1 MDSACFQDRYQLGKL
16 LVPSVVVLLSAVF
29 RLEAGLPEFE
39 DGAPALAGREH
50 PFDGG
55 GAALLHFG
63 AGLAAGFTDEQQV
76 LVFEEKRK
84 LNAVLLESA
93 ASGHSFD
100 LAVREEGEPIRVRGT
115 ISNSGGIT
123 VLTRER
129 ALLPR

>member
-1 MDSACFQDRYQLGKL
+1 MPDHIRREQA
-16 LVPSVVVLLSAVF
+16 LSAF
-29 RLEAGLPEFE
+29 ETIQQDEEEFQAIIQGL
-39 DGAPALAGREH
+39 DLSG
-50 PFDGG
+50 
-55 GAALLHFG
+55 
-63 AGLAAGFTDEQQV
+63 AAGFTDEQQV

-123 VLTRER
+123 VLTREQ